1 MPPRKR
7 LAMRWAAGENGFRVR
22 SFEIERG
29 ATMQRVTK
37 ALRDPAEYDD
47 REGYEE
53 DFLGRAERS
62 VPLPK
67 LADAADAA
75 PVKGGGVEL
84 RYEHFSVVQSK
95 KRRMCFFS
103 ACNLDGAKS
112 VKSKR
117 STTWRYDPR
126 IATQYQLIDECY
138 GNADDG
144 LFSRGHMT
152 RREDPVW
159 GPNKVLAEED
169 TFHATN
175 AVPQMQGHNSPVWLG
190 LEDHVLQNADAD
202 DQKVTVFTG
211 PVLDPSDPVLYGVKV
226 PVQLWKIVAFV
237 HPTKR
242 RLAAVAYLDSQAEH
256 LPGAAPS
263 YVWGQF
269 KGMQVPIARVAKLTG
284 LRFRKLEDAD
294 VLRGAGMSFSLS
306 VNRVDDVI
314 LS

>member
-1 MPPRKR
+1 
-7 LAMRWAAGENGFRVR
+7 MRSSPEANGFHVR

-29 ATMQRVTK
+29 ATLQGVTK
-37 ALRDPAEYDD
+37 TLRPTEEYDD
-47 REGYEE
+47 REGYQA
-53 DFLGRAERS
+53 DFLGGGDRA

-84 RYEHFSVVQSK
+84 KYEHFSVIQSK

-103 ACNLDGAKS
+103 ACNLDGAQS

-126 IATQYQLIDECY
+126 IATRYQLIDECY
-138 GNADDG
+138 GNAGDG

-159 GPNKVLAEED
+159 GPNKTVAEED

-190 LEDHVLQNADAD
+190 LEDHVLRHADED
-202 DQKVTVFTG
+202 DQKVTVITG
-211 PVLDPSDPVLYGVKV
+211 PVLDPRDPVLYDVKV

-237 HPTKR
+237 HPTRK
-242 RLAAVAYLDSQAEH
+242 RLAAVAYLDSQAEF
-256 LPGAAPS
+256 LPAATPAF
-263 YVWGQF
+263 VWGQF
-269 KGMQVPIARVAKLTG
+269 KGMQVPIARVAKLTH
-284 LRFRKLEDAD
+284 LKFPKLEDAD
-294 VLRGAGMSFSLS
+294 VLRDAGMSFSLG
-306 VNRVDDVI
+306 VNRVEDVVF
-314 LS
+314 S